1 MYLNKIDFLSLSKEY
16 PTPLYV
22 YELDRI
28 KFRYNQL
35 VELFSAQETKVHY
48 AIKANFNPYL
58 VKFVNDLGAGIDT
71 VSPTEIKLALKL
83 GVKKED
89 ILFTANNLTNE
100 EIKEAGEAGVL
111 FNLGSLSELERY
123 GEMFPGTNICLRFNP
138 DVIAGSHTKIQTGGP
153 LSKFGILLDHVEN
166 VKEICEKHNLSVV
179 GIHKHTGSGIK
190 DQSAYL
196 QAVENLLS
204 IITPENFPDVEF
216 TDFGG
221 GLFIPY
227 SPDEQEYDYAS
238 FAAAINARLTE
249 LHKTYG
255 KKLKLYFEPGKFLVA
270 ESGNLLIQVNTIKDN
285 NGHLIAGTNSGFNH
299 LARPV
304 MYDAYHHITNLSNPD
319 GEVKAYDIV
328 GNICE
333 TGDNFAS
340 GRELPEIREG
350 DYLLIHNAGAY
361 CFSMAS
367 TYNLRS
373 LPAELCLLDSV
384 VANHKTALNP
394 DALIDQLLSL

>member
-1 MYLNKIDFLSLSKEY
+1 MYLNQIDFLSLRENY

-28 KFRYNQL
+28 KFRYQQL
-35 VELFSAQETKVHY
+35 VDLFSSQNVKVHY
-48 AIKANFNPYL
+48 AVKANFNPHI
-58 VKFVNDLGAGIDT
+58 VQFINKLGAGIDT
-71 VSPTEIKLALKL
+71 VSPTEIKLALQL

-89 ILFTANNLTNE
+89 IIFTANNLTNE
-100 EIKEAGEAGVL
+100 EIREAGESGVL
-111 FNLGSLSELERY
+111 FNLGSTSELERY
-123 GEMFPGTNICLRFNP
+123 GQIFPNTKVCLRFNP

-153 LSKFGILLDHVEN
+153 LSKFGILLDHVEE
-166 VKEICEKHNLSVV
+166 VKAICAKHGLSVV

-196 QAVENLLS
+196 QAVDNLLA

-227 SPDEQEYDYAS
+227 SPDEQEYDYDRFAS
-238 FAAAINARLTE
+238 TICERLAK
-249 LHKTYG
+249 LHESYG
-255 KKLKLYFEPGKFLVA
+255 KKLNLYFEPGKFLVA

-304 MYDAYHHITNLSNPD
+304 MYDAYHHITNVSNPN
-319 GEVKAYDIV
+319 GEIKSYDIV

-367 TYNLRS
+367 NYNLRS
-373 LPAELCLLDSV
+373 LPTEICLTGEEV
-384 VANHKTALNP
+384 VHHKPAPTP
-394 DALIDQLLSL
+394 ESLIAQLLG